1 MFRPSDILI
10 DSFID
15 HLKATFDDIY
25 GEGPPDHCATA
36 VTVARMSLSRIARSD
51 ALYFD
56 VEQAING
63 TMVGLEMLYGR
74 IARSGFYAS
83 RDWVHVVSALLCANV
98 GMVRGALAGDRKNEC
113 VIDSSGKTV
122 ALSPGA
128 TDAALW
134 LHAAKRSALFVQQN
148 FQGHR
153 VIDPDTLSTTIEKSS
168 VLTRSDDQQ
177 PGSNRAIVHAAQI
190 VSILADPGFET
201 KLPQFYLVAEEAG
214 VSDFLGFENF
224 ADVRTGLARH
234 FWNNL
239 YTNIG
244 DGIQLLDQTGHG
256 RTLLSSM
263 YSHLL
268 VSERAMQM

>member
-25 GEGPPDHCATA
+25 GDGPPDHCATA

-56 VEQAING
+56 VEHAINS

-74 IARSGFYAS
+74 IARNGFFSS

-98 GMVRGALAGDRKNEC
+98 GMVRGALAGDRENEC
-113 VIDSSGKTV
+113 VIDATGKTIV
-122 ALSPGA
+122 LAPGA

-134 LHAAKRSALFVQQN
+134 LHASMRSALFVQQN

-153 VIDPDTLSTTIEKSS
+153 VIDPEALSVTIEKSS
-168 VLTRSDDQQ
+168 VLTRSDNPQA
-177 PGSNRAIVHAAQI
+177 GSNRAIVHAALI
-190 VSILADPGFET
+190 IGILANPGFET

-214 VSDFLGFENF
+214 VSDFLGF
-224 ADVRTGLARH
+224 DDIVGVRTGLAKH

-268 VSERAMQM
+268 VSEHAMQM